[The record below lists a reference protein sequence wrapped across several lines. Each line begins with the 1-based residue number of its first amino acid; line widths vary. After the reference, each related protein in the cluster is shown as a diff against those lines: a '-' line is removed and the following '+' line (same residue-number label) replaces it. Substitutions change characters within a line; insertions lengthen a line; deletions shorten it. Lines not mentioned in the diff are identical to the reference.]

1 VLILRLKQA
10 ETAVADG
17 RLDEAFEIVR
27 SEQIRQHRRG
37 QKLIGRL
44 ARALANRGRENLDA
58 ERIQSALNDCNKA
71 EKLAGNID
79 EVAKL
84 RSAICSQ
91 MEQKRLRDQH
101 RSLNLAQAK
110 RNIQDGWI
118 SAGQQIL
125 DEADKSDSQA
135 GMVIQQANLARLQ
148 LNEVIS
154 KVERALQKDDM
165 DNALDIIRQAGISD
179 SKNEKVLDL
188 IFRIK
193 TTAIEKI
200 RTNLD
205 NGRIDLAR
213 SLLKKV
219 LPVAHGTSEISELGF
234 AIEQCQKAAEFLA
247 AGRPREAACLLQK
260 VKVICP
266 SAKWL
271 DSVTEQS
278 KKAAELLDELEAGPL
293 GLEMSNNVMLGNN
306 LNGSDE
312 QFRKKISAENPTA
325 PGIPN
330 ISNNKKK
337 IEWVSAHTNN
347 ERPGLSSEF
356 VMQVDGIG
364 SFLVLRENR
373 VTIGPISS
381 SARPAVG
388 LMANPNLPVAT
399 IERVEDDYF
408 IRSSSPISV
417 NGTAVTD
424 KLLVDGDKIA
434 FSPRCSMRF
443 HIPNPA
449 STTAILL
456 LSGTRLGRADIREVI
471 LMDRDILIGPGKGN
485 HIPAESLDETITVY
499 THNGR
504 LLSKARGKVLVDD
517 IPISDS
523 QGIPIDKQIRI
534 GQISF
539 VLTKIKD

>member
-1 VLILRLKQA
+1 MLILRLKQA

-44 ARALANRGRENLDA
+44 ARAFAKRGRENLDA
-58 ERIQSALNDCNKA
+58 ERIQLALNDCNKA

-135 GMVIQQANLARLQ
+135 GIVVQQANLARLQ

-154 KVERALQKDDM
+154 KVEQALQKDDLE
-165 DNALDIIRQAGISD
+165 NALDIIQQAGITD
-179 SKNEKVLDL
+179 NKNEKVLDL
-188 IFRIK
+188 IFRMK
-193 TTAIEKI
+193 NSAIEKI

-213 SLLKKV
+213 SLFKKV
-219 LPVAHGTSEISELGF
+219 LPVAHDTSEISELGF

-247 AGRPREAACLLQK
+247 AGQPREAVSLLRK

-278 KKAAELLDELEAGPL
+278 KKAAELLDELAAGPL
-293 GLEMSNNVMLGNN
+293 GLEMSSNVMMGNN
-306 LNGSDE
+306 LNGGDK
-312 QFRKKISAENPTA
+312 QFRKKVSAESPTA

-330 ISNNKKK
+330 ISNNKK
-337 IEWVSAHTNN
+337 IEWALAHAKN
-347 ERPGLSSEF
+347 ERAGLSSEF
-356 VMQVDGIG
+356 VMQIDGIG

-373 VTIGPISS
+373 VTIGPVSS
-381 SARPAVG
+381 SARPVIG

-408 IRSSSPISV
+408 IRSSSQISI
-417 NGTAVTD
+417 NGTVVTD

-443 HIPNPA
+443 LVPNPA

-485 HIPAESLDETITVY
+485 HIPVEFLNEAVTMY

-504 LLSKARGKVLVDD
+504 LLSKAKEKVLVDD
-517 IPISDS
+517 VPISDS
-523 QGIPIDKQIRI
+523 EGIPIDKQIRI